1 MMSQISTSELSKHN
15 KPQDAWILI
24 EKTVWDVTD
33 FAEQHPGGA
42 EIIYQYIGHGEVL
55 DFIA

>member
-1 MMSQISTSELSKHN
+1 MAKITTSELSQHN

-24 EKTVWDVTD
+24 EKTVWDVTE

-42 EIIYQYIGHGEVL
+42 EIIYQYIGHGK
-55 DFIA
+55 FA